1 MSSSDNNKKIKILHE
16 EDDYYNEE
24 YEDDFD
30 DDQKQFLQNENN
42 IYIEL
47 IFKIQSELIKYV
59 SEGNNNVLPLCEFLT
74 VKDVGYFLNCLE

>member
-24 YEDDFD
+24 YDDDFD
-30 DDQKQFLQNENN
+30 DDQKQFLHNENN

-59 SEGNNNVLPLCEFLT
+59 SEGNNVLPLCEFLT
-74 VKDVGYFLNCLE
+74 VKDIGCILNYLE